1 MFSSCTDT
9 KSVSEWASVHIKDG
23 NFGAI
28 SVTERRAHLE
38 SGISDGFCAT
48 L

>member
-1 MFSSCTDT
+1 MFSSCTET
-9 KSVSEWASVHIKDG
+9 ETISEWASVLTQVG

-28 SVTERRAHLE
+28 SVTERRADLE